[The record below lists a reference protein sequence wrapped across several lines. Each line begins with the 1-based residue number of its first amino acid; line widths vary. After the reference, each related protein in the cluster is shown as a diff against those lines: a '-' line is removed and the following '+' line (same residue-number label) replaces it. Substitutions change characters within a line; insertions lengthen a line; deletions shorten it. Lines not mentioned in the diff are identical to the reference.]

1 MVRIYRTDLSFIFDE
16 IAKQL
21 DISDSLFE
29 DAEKKY
35 QAVGEWLGEGT
46 SPLAKYSPKIYT
58 QGSFLLGTVTKP
70 IGEKDEYDIDL
81 VFEMIL
87 SKSQITQ
94 NELKKMVGD
103 RLKDHKVYL
112 RMLDEEGRRCWT
124 LLYAD
129 GAKFHLDILPAV
141 PNADYGLILKNAG
154 VESSLAETSIA
165 ITDNTLPNYER
176 IDPDWPRGN
185 PKGYANWFRSRMA
198 TQYEA
203 QLNRL
208 KEVMKAEIQD
218 VPLYRIKTPLQRGVQ
233 LLKRHRDIVFEKSD
247 DKPAS
252 IVITT
257 LAAQSY
263 NNELDIVEALT
274 NIVDKMP
281 TYIVTRGGI
290 PWVPNPVDPMENF
303 ADRWQD
309 RPGREEDFR
318 NWLKKFQIDLKAVL
332 ECEDIDRI
340 GELLVQMFGER
351 VSVAAVNKYKERTQ
365 PQGVSTPPVIPISSR
380 DSNKPWGF

>member
-198 TQYEA
+198 IQYEA

-263 NNELDIVEALT
+263 SNELDIVEALT